1 MEAKRLLLLVLHAD
15 LLLIAIEK
23 LGQRAG
29 AANACIFDGY
39 STNLSHQI
47 KLKAPRLVSRK
58 YSVYLY

>member
-1 MEAKRLLLLVLHAD
+1 LEAKRLLLLVLHAD

-39 STNLSHQI
+39 WTNLSYQI
-47 KLKAPRLVSRK
+47 KLKAPRLVSR
-58 YSVYLY
+58 